1 MDTASGFAYL
11 MILTGRVATAWGN
24 VIDAGLGTTMLP
36 HENILVQ
43 VHENW
48 QKPLQNYVGGLALRL
63 ATEMEA
69 DAVEVTLGMKTSF

>member
-1 MDTASGFAYL
+1 
-11 MILTGRVATAWGN
+11 MI
-24 VIDAGLGTTMLP
+24 P

-48 QKPLQNYVGGLALRL
+48 QKTLQNYVGGLALRL

-69 DAVEVTLGMKTSF
+69 YAVEVTLGMKTSF